1 MHTVLCYGDSLTWGV
16 NAHTGGRH
24 RHEDRWPSVL
34 EAGLGGGAVVVN
46 AGLNGR
52 TTMFDDYGVA
62 ADRNGVRVLPTILAT
77 FEPID
82 VVVFM
87 LGTND
92 LKTFVSG
99 SAVAVAQG
107 VKRLV
112 EIARSTP
119 QSEAVP
125 APGIVVV
132 SPPEPLSLGPIPS
145 FPLLSPRTAEWGA
158 LAPGLGQLCRD
169 LSVGFFDAA
178 TVASAAGG
186 GDGIHLDVPNTRAI
200 GAALVPVVADM
211 LAQREARAA

>member
-1 MHTVLCYGDSLTWGV
+1 MRTVLCYGDSLTWGV
-16 NAHTGGRH
+16 NAHTGARH

-34 EAGLGGGAVVVN
+34 EAGLGGATTVVN

-82 VVVFM
+82 VVIIM

-107 VKRLV
+107 IKRLV

-119 QSEAVP
+119 QSGGAP
-125 APGIVVV
+125 APAIVVV
-132 SPPEPLSLGPIPS
+132 SPPEPLALGPSRS
-145 FPLLSPRTAEWGA
+145 FPLLSPRTAEWA
-158 LAPGLGQLCRD
+158 ELAPGLAHLCGD
-169 LSVGFFDAA
+169 LGVGFFDAA
-178 TVASAAGG
+178 TVASADGG
-186 GDGIHLDVPNTRAI
+186 GDGIHLNGPNTRAI
-200 GAALVPVVADM
+200 GEALTPVVAEL
-211 LAQREARAA
+211 LAQREARSA